1 MDKRL
6 VKIDEAARLLGT
18 DPVTLRK
25 WGSTGE
31 LLPAR
36 KTKGG
41 TRYYDVS
48 ELMGF
53 RALRRFIWIS
63 GCLPRG
69 WRSGKS

>member
-1 MDKRL
+1 M
-6 VKIDEAARLLGT
+6 KIAEAARLLGT

-25 WGSTGE
+25 WESTGE

-48 ELMGF
+48 ELMG
-53 RALRRFIWIS
+53 
-63 GCLPRG
+63 
-69 WRSGKS
+69 